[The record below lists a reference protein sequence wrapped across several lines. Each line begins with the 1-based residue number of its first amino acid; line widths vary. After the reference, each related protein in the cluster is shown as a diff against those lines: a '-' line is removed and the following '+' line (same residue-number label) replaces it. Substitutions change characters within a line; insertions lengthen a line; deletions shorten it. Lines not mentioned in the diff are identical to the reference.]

1 LKNDIRQLI
10 QLAQA
15 GDSKAFH
22 QLVALQLAQAGDSKA
37 FHQLVALHDEKIM
50 TLAFQLTQNTTDA
63 EDLYQEVFIKAY
75 KSISKFRF
83 QSAFYTWLYRITVN
97 TFYNLKRSQNKISI
111 QEAIEDGAD
120 HLLNIS
126 EEPNDSPKRNEIIIA
141 VKEAAEKLPQ
151 KQRTAFLLK
160 HMQNLKIRE
169 ISGIMGIGEGTVKK
183 YLFRAMEKLRIEL
196 KDYRHA

>member
-1 LKNDIRQLI
+1 MKNDIRQLI

-15 GDSKAFH
+15 GDSEAFH
-22 QLVALQLAQAGDSKA
+22 QLV
-37 FHQLVALHDEKIM
+37 VLHDEKIM
-50 TLAFQLTQNTTDA
+50 TLAFQLTQNKTDA

-97 TFYNLKRSQNKISI
+97 TFYYLKRSQNKMPI
-111 QEAIEDGAD
+111 QEALEDGSD

-126 EEPNDSPKRNEIIIA
+126 EEPNDFPERNEIIIA
-141 VKEAAEKLPQ
+141 VKKAAENLPQ

>member
-1 LKNDIRQLI
+1 MKILKNDIRQLI

-15 GDSKAFH
+15 GDSEAFH
-22 QLVALQLAQAGDSKA
+22 QLVAI
-37 FHQLVALHDEKIM
+37 HDEKIM
-50 TLAFQLTQNTTDA
+50 TLAYQLTQNKYDA

-97 TFYNLKRSQNKISI
+97 TFYNLKRTQNKMPI
-111 QEAIEDGAD
+111 QEALEDGSD
-120 HLLNIS
+120 PLMNITEKPES
-126 EEPNDSPKRNEIIIA
+126 TSDRDEIMKA
-141 VKEAAEKLPQ
+141 VKAAANQLPD

-183 YLFRAMEKLRIEL
+183 YLFRAMEKLRNEL
-196 KDYRHA
+196 KEYRYA

>member
-1 LKNDIRQLI
+1 MKNDIRQLI

-15 GDSKAFH
+15 GDSEAFH
-22 QLVALQLAQAGDSKA
+22 QLV
-37 FHQLVALHDEKIM
+37 VLHDEKIM
-50 TLAFQLTQNTTDA
+50 TLAFQLTQNKTDA

-97 TFYNLKRSQNKISI
+97 TFYNLKRSQNKMPI
-111 QEAIEDGAD
+111 QEVLEDGSD

-126 EEPNDSPKRNEIIIA
+126 EEPNDFPERNEIIIA

-169 ISGIMGIGEGTVKK
+169 ISGIMGISEGTVKK

>member
-1 LKNDIRQLI
+1 MNNNIRQLI

-15 GDSKAFH
+15 GDSEAFH
-22 QLVALQLAQAGDSKA
+22 QLV
-37 FHQLVALHDEKIM
+37 VLHDEKIM
-50 TLAFQLTQNTTDA
+50 TLAYQLTQNKYDA

-97 TFYNLKRSQNKISI
+97 TFYNIKRTQNKMPI
-111 QEAIEDGAD
+111 QEALDDGSD
-120 HLLNIS
+120 PIMNIT
-126 EEPNDSPKRNEIIIA
+126 EAPDDSTDRDEVMKA
-141 VKEAAEKLPQ
+141 VKAAADQLPD

-183 YLFRAMEKLRIEL
+183 YLFRAMEKLRNEL
-196 KDYRHA
+196 KEYHYA

>member
-1 LKNDIRQLI
+1 MKNDIRQLI

-22 QLVALQLAQAGDSKA
+22 QLVAL
-37 FHQLVALHDEKIM
+37 HDDKIM

-97 TFYNLKRSQNKISI
+97 TFYNLKRSQNKMSI
-111 QEAIEDGAD
+111 LEAIEDGSD

-126 EEPNDSPKRNEIIIA
+126 EEPNDFPERNEIIIA

>member
-1 LKNDIRQLI
+1 MKNDIRQLI
-10 QLAQA
+10 
-15 GDSKAFH
+15 
-22 QLVALQLAQAGDSKA
+22 QLAQAGDSKA

-97 TFYNLKRSQNKISI
+97 TFYNLKRSQNKMPIL
-111 QEAIEDGAD
+111 EALEDGSD

-126 EEPNDSPKRNEIIIA
+126 EEPNDSPERNEIIIA

>member
-10 QLAQA
+10 
-15 GDSKAFH
+15 
-22 QLVALQLAQAGDSKA
+22 QLAQAGDSKA

-111 QEAIEDGAD
+111 QEEIEDGSD

-196 KDYRHA
+196 KDYQHA

>member
-1 LKNDIRQLI
+1 MKNDIRQLI
-10 QLAQA
+10 
-15 GDSKAFH
+15 
-22 QLVALQLAQAGDSKA
+22 QLAQAGDSKA

-75 KSISKFRF
+75 KSISKFLF
-83 QSAFYTWLYRITVN
+83 QGAFYTWLYRITVN
-97 TFYNLKRSQNKISI
+97 TYYKLKRSQNKMTI
-111 QEAIEDGAD
+111 QEKLEDGSD

-126 EEPNDSPKRNEIIIA
+126 EEPNDSPDRNEIIIA

-196 KDYRHA
+196 KDYQHA

>member
-1 LKNDIRQLI
+1 MKNDIRQLI

-15 GDSKAFH
+15 GDSEAFH
-22 QLVALQLAQAGDSKA
+22 QLV
-37 FHQLVALHDEKIM
+37 VLHDEKIM
-50 TLAFQLTQNTTDA
+50 TLAFQLTQNKTDA

-97 TFYNLKRSQNKISI
+97 TFYNLKRSQNKMPN
-111 QEAIEDGAD
+111 QEAFEDGTD

-126 EEPNDSPKRNEIIIA
+126 EEPNDFPERNEIIIA

-183 YLFRAMEKLRIEL
+183 YLFRAIEKLRIEL